1 MQKQT
6 NHICKFL
13 LLALL
18 CGTPQFAHA
27 IFVENMPAVLIQP
40 NGDTIH
46 CFVTGDE
53 YYHRWHDAQG
63 FTIVQNPTTGYYVY
77 AEEIPGLA
85 GNLIVGQTNPLA
97 ENLRPDIRI
106 SESEYSARLKQWEI
120 PEQYAIPQRKYGES
134 NHGTMNNI
142 VILIRFADDPEI
154 STPYN
159 TLYNMYNDTS
169 ANAVSLLSYFKE
181 ASYNQLRIVSHIFP
195 AAEGNQIISY
205 RDTLARRYFLPYNA
219 ASNPDGYT
227 DQGEREFGLIERA
240 VNYINA
246 NYPLP
251 TDIDIDHDNDGYI
264 DNITFIVKGTYTGWS
279 DLLWPHKWNLY
290 DRTVTINNKIISTFN
305 FLLEGAGEQY
315 FNVSTFCHEMFH
327 ALGAPDLYR
336 YYTASE
342 ISPVASWDLMCH
354 NSTPPQHMGAFM
366 KYRYGGWIESI
377 PEITEYGTYS
387 LHSVADPA
395 NRNNCYRIATSNPN
409 QWYVLEYRNNSNH
422 YETALPGKGLLIY
435 RVDTRYDG
443 NASFNG
449 RNYFDG
455 LWLFRPGSSS
465 NMENGAPGS
474 AYLNKNVG
482 RRTFHH
488 QSNLIPFLTDNSI
501 DTNILISHVSE
512 AGNTITFCYLDPYG
526 CNPPDNLR
534 IDSTTNTT
542 VNLSWAGNSEHY
554 QVLWRVDGSNDTFST
569 LITDSL
575 FAEIT
580 NLESSTR
587 YEWNVRGICGID
599 TSILVSNSF
608 FNTNMCDSIIDDTIG
623 TQETSTFTL
632 PFAVAHNFSYTQQ
645 IYTQEELPGCMD
657 ISEIALNFKKDLL
670 NKSNCKIYMTNT
682 DKEFFQS
689 QFDYLNFS
697 NLQLVFEGDLTFYN
711 GWNRI
716 VLDTPFYY
724 RGNENLLIAFYD
736 ESQMQDSPQ
745 NLFAASRS
753 DAKRSVSFY
762 HSTYRPDPEN
772 LLAYQGHKT
781 ASSTRNDI
789 RIIGCPADTGRI
801 VGIDNIQRSNE
812 EEKYSISAIG
822 GNIEVRCSTAQP
834 IWIFDI
840 LGRTI
845 NHSAATTKQTF
856 KMPKSGIYIVKVGNN
871 LAKKIALFQ

>member
-1 MQKQT
+1 MQKPT
-6 NHICKFL
+6 NLICKIF

-18 CGTPQFAHA
+18 CSTSNLANA
-27 IFVENMPAVLIQP
+27 IHVENMPAVLIQP

-97 ENLRPDIRI
+97 ENLRPNIKI
-106 SESEYSARLKQWEI
+106 SEDEYAARLKQWEI
-120 PEQYAIPQRKYGES
+120 PEQYVIPQRKHGES
-134 NHGTMNNI
+134 NHGTMHNI

-336 YYTASE
+336 YYTATE
-342 ISPVASWDLMCH
+342 ISPVAGWDLMCH

-395 NRNNCYRIATSNPN
+395 NRNNCYRIATSDPN

-449 RNYFDG
+449 RSQFDG
-455 LWLFRPGSSS
+455 LWLFRPESNN
-465 NMENGAPGS
+465 NMENGAPAA
-474 AYLNKNVG
+474 AYFNKSVG
-482 RRTFHH
+482 RRTFS
-488 QSNLIPFLTDNSI
+488 SNSNNIPFLTNNTI
-501 DTNILISHVSE
+501 DTNLLISHISE
-512 AGNTITFCYLDPYG
+512 AGDSITFCYLNRNG
-526 CNPPDNLR
+526 CIPPDNLHT
-534 IDSTTNTT
+534 DSTTNTS
-542 VNLSWAGNSEHY
+542 VNLSWTGTSERY
-554 QVLWRVDGSNDTFST
+554 QVLWRIHGSGNAFDTLT
-569 LITDSL
+569 TDSL
-575 FAEIT
+575 FVELT
-580 NLESSTR
+580 GLESQTR
-587 YEWNVRGICGID
+587 YEWNVRGLCGTD
-599 TSILVSNSF
+599 SSILVANAIF
-608 FNTNMCDSIIDDTIG
+608 TTAMCDSIIDDTIG
-623 TQETSTFTL
+623 AQETSSFTL
-632 PFAVAHNFSYTQQ
+632 PFAVAQNFSYTQQ
-645 IYTQEELPGCMD
+645 IYTQEELAGCMD
-657 ISEIALNFKKDLL
+657 ISEIAFFFKKDFVS
-670 NKSNCKIYMTNT
+670 KSNCKIYMTNT
-682 DKEFFQS
+682 DQDHFQS
-689 QFDYLNFS
+689 EYSYIPFNNF
-697 NLQLVFEGDLTFYN
+697 QLVYDGSLTFSN

-716 VLDTPFYY
+716 ALDTTFYY
-724 RGNENLLIAFYD
+724 RGTGNLAIAFFD
-736 ESQMQDSPQ
+736 ESHSQDSPQ
-745 NLFAASRS
+745 NLFAASRY
-753 DAKRSVSFY
+753 DTKRSVSYY
-762 HSTYRPDPEN
+762 HSTYCPDPEN
-772 LLAYQGHKT
+772 LRSYQGHKT

-801 VGIDNIQRSNE
+801 VGIDDIQRSNN
-812 EEKYSISAIG
+812 EEKYSISATG
-822 GNIEVRCSTAQP
+822 CNIEVSCSTAQP
-834 IWIFDI
+834 IWVFDI
-840 LGRTI
+840 IGRTI
-845 NHSAATTKQTF
+845 SHSAATTKQTF
-856 KMPKSGIYIVKVGNN
+856 TMPKSGIYIVKVGNN
-871 LAKKIALFQ
+871 IAKKIAVFR